1 MAPSPQLSPLSKKQ
15 RKGLSDKG
23 KTCSKTC
30 SSLTLSHL
38 NHFHLPQSQILTT
51 LSGIALL
58 CSSCV
63 PHDAS
68 FCLYPR
74 VTSRVKSWKPQ
85 VSMLRFCSLSQKRYH
100 RNIFTMVLIF
110 WKEKNNDNGVVTAF
124 KRRRVYKSTP
134 DRPPTLWR
142 HSLLWSHN
150 DNHWPTKM
158 SFTSFSLSLSR
169 KDLYVELEVVDVW
182 FVLNLVVD
190 QLSSPHVS
198 FFYNVLT
205 FWISYLAE
213 IQHGEDKYWT

>member
-15 RKGLSDKG
+15 RQGLSNKG

-85 VSMLRFCSLSQKRYH
+85 SQVSMLRFCSLSSQKRYH
-100 RNIFTMVLIF
+100 RNIFTMVLYSERERKIMIA
-110 WKEKNNDNGVVTAF
+110 KTVRHLNC
-124 KRRRVYKSTP
+124 RIYKSTP
-134 DRPPTLWR
+134 NYCPHALTSF
-142 HSLLWSHN
+142 HSLQ
-150 DNHWPTKM
+150 P
-158 SFTSFSLSLSR
+158 
-169 KDLYVELEVVDVW
+169 
-182 FVLNLVVD
+182 
-190 QLSSPHVS
+190 
-198 FFYNVLT
+198 
-205 FWISYLAE
+205 
-213 IQHGEDKYWT
+213 